1 MATAIISL
9 PKAKLA
15 REAQRKSEIKTS
27 WAGRVPYLK
36 PGRYADGMPLHEVE
50 YLACKLIL
58 KPNRFRSRKNLFDF
72 AKVLRAPAD
81 KCGVEFSTEN
91 FEDAPLK
98 IREVLFVD
106 TKDYRL
112 YNNAFILRRRIP
124 YIDGFPS
131 GEPEIVFKYRH
142 PDIQKAAETDV
153 RPEIVGDYRVKFKCQ
168 ALPLK
173 DQLGG
178 IRLLFS
184 HNVQFPRSHV
194 GTNDVFQFKALTKI
208 FPALTVVQHSPEEEI
223 AMVNNTIIEEVLQDI
238 GSLDF
243 GSGTQSEDERS
254 DLAYPGRTQAAD
266 WGVRLPTPIRRQEA
280 IDPRRDATGRAL
292 LPSAAVCRQGLDC
305 AECHKD
311 RCRVPSPWQ
320 CPDGSRVTTER
331 GRVAPHKS
339 AIGTKRTWPSALHMS
354 AMGKADMTLVT
365 MSADPKWA
373 GVYRPRPEPPP
384 VFTGS

>member
-1 MATAIISL
+1 MATAIAARTLISS

-15 REAQRKSEIKTS
+15 QEIQRKSEIKTS

-81 KCGVEFSTEN
+81 KCGVKFSTEN
-91 FEDAPLK
+91 FENAPLK

-106 TKDYRL
+106 TKDFRL

-131 GEPEIVFKYRH
+131 GEPEIVFKFRH

-153 RPEIVGDYRVKFKCQ
+153 RPEIAGDYRVKFKCQ

-194 GTNDVFQFKALTKI
+194 GTNDVFQFKALTNI
-208 FPALTVVQHSPEEEI
+208 FPALDCRAAFAGGRDRVGQQHHYR
-223 AMVNNTIIEEVLQDI
+223 
-238 GSLDF
+238 GSA
-243 GSGTQSEDERS
+243 SGYRVARFRFRTQSEDERS
-254 DLAYPGRTQAAD
+254 DLAYSGRTQAAD
-266 WGVRLPTPIRRQEA
+266 RGVRLPNPIS
-280 IDPRRDATGRAL
+280 ATG
-292 LPSAAVCRQGLDC
+292 S
-305 AECHKD
+305 
-311 RCRVPSPWQ
+311 
-320 CPDGSRVTTER
+320 
-331 GRVAPHKS
+331 
-339 AIGTKRTWPSALHMS
+339 
-354 AMGKADMTLVT
+354 
-365 MSADPKWA
+365 
-373 GVYRPRPEPPP
+373 Y
-384 VFTGS
+384 